1 MISAGPPVA
10 SALHR
15 KIFVENERKKGGRIG
30 NHSIHPHTFFI
41 SLFQVARVS
50 MDFVFCFFCFFISLI
65 DDDRLSVWS
74 DSSRKLNGVSPS
86 RFFGRRLRST
96 VCTRVS

>member
-15 KIFVENERKKGGRIG
+15 KIFVENERKKGGA
-30 NHSIHPHTFFI
+30 HPESIHPSTHVFI